1 MGLIE
6 RTKIKILADL
16 YSCLESSACSVC
28 ILWFMTLFH
37 LQSQQWLVEPFSLLV
52 TRTHSLL
59 VPSSTYKDAYDYI
72 EHT

>member
-6 RTKIKILADL
+6 RTKIKILAGL
-16 YSCLESSACSVC
+16 YSSLESSACSVP
-28 ILWFMTLFH
+28 WFMTLFH
-37 LQSQQWLVEPFSLLV
+37 LQSQQWLVELFSLLI

-59 VPSSTYKDAYDYI
+59 VPSSSYKDAYDYI